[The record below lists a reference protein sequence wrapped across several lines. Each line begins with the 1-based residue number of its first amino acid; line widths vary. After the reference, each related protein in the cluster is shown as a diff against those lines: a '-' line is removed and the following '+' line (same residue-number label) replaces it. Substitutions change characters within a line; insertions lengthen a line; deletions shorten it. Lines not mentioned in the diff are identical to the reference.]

1 MDESIRRFYEALF
14 DLIGLINEPERD
26 QALYR
31 EAGIVVERAL
41 LRLLV
46 AIDRCQV
53 VGIMNLA
60 GLVDRDHST
69 VSRQVAVLERQG
81 LVVRAP
87 GQRDRRERKVMLTA
101 QGKEIVQ
108 RVEAARERL
117 LQPILARWDEQD
129 WQLLVTL
136 FRRLV
141 DDLLALPTEAP
152 PSSQSKR
159 RHHRSASER
168 E

>member
-31 EAGIVVERAL
+31 EAGIVVERSL

-46 AIDRCQV
+46 AIGRRQV
-53 VGIMNLA
+53 VGIMELA
-60 GLVDRDHST
+60 GVVDRDHST

-81 LVVRAP
+81 LVTRAP
-87 GQRDRRERKVMLTA
+87 EQRDRRERKVTLTA
-101 QGKEIVQ
+101 QGEEIVQ
-108 RVEAARERL
+108 RLQAARERL
-117 LQPILARWDEQD
+117 LQPVLARWDEQD
-129 WQLLVTL
+129 WLLLVTL

-152 PSSQSKR
+152 LSSQPKR
-159 RHHRSASER
+159 RRHRPASER
-168 E
+168 G